1 MTGAWRWVIG
11 AAAGLLIGMAAAVAA
26 DTPAADAPAPALPAG
41 MTQAEFDRLADALA
55 NAVAARLAT
64 DAPQAAPA
72 VPPPPAGDGAAEAAA
87 PKRRGAFADAE
98 QIPRGEAVMPSI
110 TSALQ
115 MHRGELSRRIEE
127 MWAALP
133 GFGTDLA
140 GAVDRIT
147 AVSTTGRA
155 FSTLLWQ
162 LALAMAGMVAIGHF
176 LRRGL
181 ITLRHAILHD
191 DARPAS
197 GRPGLLVLGSLLMV
211 DVGVVVVMG
220 TVAWSIIEIW
230 FSGRAV
236 QNLFAATV
244 LTGFIL
250 WHAVL
255 VPFLVFIRPVEP
267 AARLLHL
274 NDRQAAEGWI
284 YARWGSLAVIV
295 LMAKTEL
302 LHRAGLSHANA
313 HWLALADGV
322 IVALILLVGIHR
334 AREEVADWLATTA
347 LRNPHAQQLRLFMA
361 RRWNRVAMAVVALA
375 LVTWSVGVVLRDF
388 SLFAAITESYLV
400 VIIGVMADRFFSYL
414 SEQVLGPAEA
424 EDRPWWQSAM
434 ALTAQRCGRIGL
446 YVVAAALLVQIWI
459 VEMAGAVHADDW
471 RVFGSGFFQAGV
483 TLFVA
488 YIVWQIMRLFLDRHF
503 GHADQDGD
511 GQADVALPGDIPKV
525 ATRLRTMM
533 PLVRIAVFGALG
545 VLTLLI
551 VLTELGINTAPLIAG
566 ASVFGL
572 AISFGS
578 QALVRDIVSG
588 IFFMADD
595 AFRVGEY
602 IDTGKLK
609 GTVEGMS
616 VRSLRLRHQN
626 GQVHTVPFGQIQS
639 VTNYSRDWTTVK
651 FNLRLARDVDLELV
665 RRTVKKIGQE
675 MLEDPEIGPEMI
687 LPLKLQ
693 GVADIEPGAVLIRCK
708 FTVKPIKPTY
718 VQRDALKRIYRAFA
732 EKGIEFASQ
741 NVVVQTTSGAP
752 VDPQIL
758 AQAGAAAAHVTL
770 GPPRAAE

>member
-1 MTGAWRWVIG
+1 MAGAWRWVIG
-11 AAAGLLIGMAAAVAA
+11 AALCLLVGIGAAA
-26 DTPAADAPAPALPAG
+26 AADAPAPPTLPPG
-41 MTQAEFDRLADALA
+41 MSQADFDRLADALA
-55 NAVAARLAT
+55 DAVAARLAAT
-64 DAPQAAPA
+64 EAPGTVEGP
-72 VPPPPAGDGAAEAAA
+72 A

-98 QIPRGEAVMPSI
+98 PIPQGEAIMPNI
-110 TSALQ
+110 TAALQ
-115 MHRGELSRRIEE
+115 IHRGELARRLEV
-127 MWAALP
+127 MRQALP
-133 GFGTDLA
+133 AFGDEVIA
-140 GAVDRIT
+140 AVERI
-147 AVSTTGRA
+147 AAPSSLGRT
-155 FSTLLWQ
+155 FDTLLWQ
-162 LALAMAGMVAIGHF
+162 LGLALVALIAAGHF

-181 ITLRHAILHD
+181 ITLRHAILHHD
-191 DARPAS
+191 FRRSA
-197 GRPGLLVLGSLLMV
+197 GRPGLAVLGSLLMV
-211 DVGVVVVMG
+211 DIAVVLVLAAL
-220 TVAWSIIEIW
+220 AWAIIEIW

-244 LTGFIL
+244 LTGYVL
-250 WHAVL
+250 WHAVT
-255 VPFLVFIRPVEP
+255 VPFLAFIRPAEP
-267 AARLLHL
+267 GARLLRL
-274 NDRQAAEGWI
+274 NDRRAAEGWA

-313 HWLALADGV
+313 HWLALADGIV
-322 IVALILLVGIHR
+322 VALILLVGIHR

-361 RRWNRVAMAVVALA
+361 RRWNRVAMVVVTLA
-375 LVTWSVGVVLRDF
+375 LVTWCVGVVLRDF

-400 VIIGVMADRFFSYL
+400 IIGGVIADRFFSYL

-424 EDRPWWQSAM
+424 EDKPWWQSALAM
-434 ALTAQRCGRIGL
+434 TAQRCGRVGL
-446 YVVAAALLVQIWI
+446 YVVAAGLFVQIWI
-459 VEMAGAVHADDW
+459 VELAGAVHADDW
-471 RVFGSGFFQAGV
+471 RVFGSGLFQAGI

-488 YIVWQIMRLFLDRHF
+488 YIVWQILRMFLDRHF
-503 GHADQDGD
+503 GHGDQNGD
-511 GQADVALPGDIPKV
+511 GQPDAMAPGDIPKV

-533 PLVRIAVFGALG
+533 PLVRIAMFGAVG
-545 VLTLLI
+545 ILTVLI

-626 GQVHTVPFGQIQS
+626 GQVHTIPFGQIQS

-651 FNLRLARDVDLELV
+651 FNLRLVRDVDLELV

-675 MLEDPEIGPEMI
+675 MLEDAEFGQEMI
-687 LPLKLQ
+687 LPLKMQ
-693 GVADIEPGAVLIRCK
+693 GVADIEPMSIVVRFK
-708 FTVKPIKPTY
+708 FTVRPIKPTY
-718 VQRDALKRIYRAFA
+718 VQREALKRIYRAFA

-741 NVVVQTTSGAP
+741 NVVVQTSSGAP

-758 AQAGAAAAHVTL
+758 ARAGAAAAQFGLPPVVT
-770 GPPRAAE
+770 E

>member
-1 MTGAWRWVIG
+1 MAGAWRWVIG
-11 AAAGLLIGMAAAVAA
+11 AVMCLLIGIGTVR
-26 DTPAADAPAPALPAG
+26 AADAPAPPAPPAG
-41 MTQAEFDRLADALA
+41 MSQADFDRLADALA
-55 NAVAARLAT
+55 QAVAARLA
-64 DAPQAAPA
+64 A
-72 VPPPPAGDGAAEAAA
+72 DGTHGPAEAAA

-98 QIPRGEAVMPSI
+98 PIPKGEAVMPNI
-110 TSALQ
+110 TAALQ
-115 MHRGELSRRIEE
+115 VHRGELARRLEVMRE
-127 MWAALP
+127 ALP
-133 GFGTDLA
+133 AFWTEVA
-140 GAVDRIT
+140 AAVERIT
-147 AVSTTGRA
+147 APSSLGRPFA
-155 FSTLLWQ
+155 TLLWQ
-162 LALAMAGMVAIGHF
+162 LGLALVALIAAGHF

-191 DARPAS
+191 DFRRAA
-197 GRPGLLVLGSLLMV
+197 GRPGLAVLGSLLMV
-211 DVGVVVVMG
+211 DIAVVVVLAAL
-220 TVAWSIIEIW
+220 AWGIIEIW

-244 LTGFIL
+244 LTAFVL
-250 WHAVL
+250 WHAVTI
-255 VPFLVFIRPVEP
+255 PFLAFIRPAEP
-267 AARLLHL
+267 GARLLRL
-274 NDRQAAEGWI
+274 NDRRAAEGWA

-302 LHRAGLSHANA
+302 LHRAGLSHENA
-313 HWLALADGV
+313 HWLALADGLA
-322 IVALILLVGIHR
+322 VALILLVGIHR

-361 RRWNRVAMAVVALA
+361 RRWNRIAMVVVALA
-375 LVTWSVGVVLRDF
+375 LIAWCVGVVLRDF

-400 VIIGVMADRFFSYL
+400 VIGGVMADRFFSYL

-424 EDRPWWQSAM
+424 DDKPWWQSALAM
-434 ALTAQRCGRIGL
+434 TAQRCGRVGL
-446 YVVAAALLVQIWI
+446 YVIAIGLFVQIWI
-459 VEMAGAVHADDW
+459 VELAGAVHADDW
-471 RVFGSGFFQAGV
+471 RVFGSGLFQAGV

-488 YIVWQIMRLFLDRHF
+488 YIVWQILRMFLDRHF

-511 GQADVALPGDIPKV
+511 GQADAMAPGTIPKV

-533 PLVRIAVFGALG
+533 PLVRIAMFGAVG
-545 VLTLLI
+545 ILTTLI

-626 GQVHTVPFGQIQS
+626 GQVHTIPFGQIQS

-651 FNLRLARDVDLELV
+651 FNLRLVRDVDLELV

-675 MLEDPEIGPEMI
+675 MLEDAEFGQEMI
-687 LPLKLQ
+687 LPLKMQ
-693 GVADIEPGAVLIRCK
+693 GVADIEPMSIVVRFK
-708 FTVKPIKPTY
+708 FTVRPIKPTY
-718 VQRDALKRIYRAFA
+718 VQREALKRIYRAFA

-741 NVVVQTTSGAP
+741 NVVVQTSAGAP
-752 VDPQIL
+752 VDPQVL
-758 AQAGAAAAHVTL
+758 ARAGAAAAQFGLPPTVT
-770 GPPRAAE
+770 E

>member
-1 MTGAWRWVIG
+1 MGGAGRWVVGAVAALLIGIG
-11 AAAGLLIGMAAAVAA
+11 AAW
-26 DTPAADAPAPALPAG
+26 AADAPTLPAG

-55 NAVAARLAT
+55 NAVAAKLAADT
-64 DAPQAAPA
+64 ASVPAPA
-72 VPPPPAGDGAAEAAA
+72 PAAAEPAL

-98 QIPRGEAVMPSI
+98 QIPQGEMVMPSI
-110 TSALQ
+110 TAALR
-115 MHRGELSRRIEE
+115 MHRGELSRRLEE
-127 MWAALP
+127 MRSALP
-133 GFGTDLA
+133 NFPADLSA
-140 GAVDRIT
+140 AIDRIA
-147 AVSTTGRA
+147 AVSTTGRT
-155 FSTLLWQ
+155 FDTLAWQ
-162 LALAMAGMVAIGHF
+162 LALALLALVAAGNLLH
-176 LRRGL
+176 RGL
-181 ITLRHAILHD
+181 TTLRHAILHD
-191 DARPAS
+191 DARPRS
-197 GRPGLLVLGSLLMV
+197 GRPGLIVLSSLLAV
-211 DVGVVVVMG
+211 DLAVVIVLAAL
-220 TVAWSIIEIW
+220 AWGIIEIW

-244 LTGFIL
+244 LTGFVL

-255 VPFLVFIRPVEP
+255 VPFLAFIRPAEP
-267 AARLLHL
+267 GARLLRL
-274 NDRQAAEGWI
+274 NDRRAAEGWA
-284 YARWGSLAVIV
+284 YVRWGSLAVIT

-313 HWLALADGV
+313 HWLALADGL
-322 IVALILLVGIHR
+322 IVSLILLVGIHR

-361 RRWNRVAMAVVALA
+361 RRWNRIAMVVVALA
-375 LVTWSVGVVLRDF
+375 LITWSVGVVLRDF

-400 VIIGVMADRFFSYL
+400 IIGGVMADRFFSYL

-424 EDRPWWQSAM
+424 EDRPWWQSAL
-434 ALTAQRCGRIGL
+434 ALTAQRCGRVGL
-446 YVVAAALLVQIWI
+446 YVVAVALLVQVWI
-459 VEMAGAVHADDW
+459 VELAGAVHADDW
-471 RVFGSGFFQAGV
+471 RVFGSGFFQAGI

-488 YIVWQIMRLFLDRHF
+488 YIVWQIMRMFLDRHF
-503 GHADQDGD
+503 GHADHDGD
-511 GQADVALPGDIPKV
+511 GQVDAPLPGDIPKV

-533 PLVRIAVFGALG
+533 PLVRIAVFAAIGI
-545 VLTLLI
+545 LTLLI

-626 GQVHTVPFGQIQS
+626 GQVHTIPFGQIQS

-665 RRTVKKIGQE
+665 RRTVKKIGQD
-675 MLEDPEIGPEMI
+675 MLEDPEIGPEII

-693 GVADIEPGAVLIRCK
+693 GVADIEPMSIVVRFK
-708 FTVKPIKPTY
+708 FTVRPIKPTY
-718 VQRDALKRIYRAFA
+718 VQREALKRIYRAFA
-732 EKGIEFASQ
+732 EKGIDFASQ
-741 NVVVQTTSGAP
+741 NVVVQTSSGAP

-758 AQAGAAAAHVTL
+758 ARAGAAAAQYGL
-770 GPPRAAE
+770 PPPAAE